1 MMASTNDIFS
11 EFEGIR
17 QRMERT
23 WRQVLNAALHAEKRE
38 EPSRLAVLG
47 VAAGKK
53 PDAKAKTAASPTAVE
68 APTEGRTGA
77 KETDSS
83 EVKSRQPMPRP
94 QRKP

>member
-1 MMASTNDIFS
+1 MMTSTNDIFS

-17 QRMERT
+17 RRMERT
-23 WRQVLNAALHAEKRE
+23 WRRARE

-53 PDAKAKTAASPTAVE
+53 PDAKAKTAARPTAVE